1 MGEIIK
7 INHVAIVVENIDE
20 ALNFWRDA
28 LGLSMDHLEDVPSQ
42 LSKVAFL
49 PVGSSKVELVA
60 PTTDDSGMAK
70 YLDNKGPGMHHICF
84 EVSNIEEILFKLKE
98 KGVRLINETP
108 QELPGRKMAFIHPK
122 STGGVLIELYEL
134 TPGD

>member
-7 INHVAIVVENIDE
+7 INHVAIVVENIEE
-20 ALNFWRDA
+20 ALTFWRDA
-28 LGLSMDHLEDVPSQ
+28 LGLPLDHLEDVPSQ
-42 LSKVAFL
+42 QSKVAFL
-49 PVGSSKVELVA
+49 PVGDNEVELVA
-60 PTTDDSGMAK
+60 PTNDDSGMGK
-70 YLDNKGPGMHHICF
+70 YLQSKGPGMHHLCF
-84 EVSNIEEILFKLKE
+84 EVSNIGEILLKLKE

-134 TPGD
+134 IHAD